1 MTEFPPPVNGKNMAR
16 TPLHETARRYA
27 EAGIPIFPCR
37 VGGKEPVTHRGFKD
51 ATTDLAV
58 IDTWWNE
65 ADWNIGLEPEKAGWA
80 VIDIDNLETWEN
92 LSERVREGT
101 TASASSDNGGTY
113 TVATPR
119 GGRHLYF
126 QGSLPGS
133 VGKLGRGIDTRG
145 RGSYVLVPPSIVAGR
160 HYTVLDDRD
169 PAPLPAWIAE
179 RLGHSER
186 TRAEAP
192 ANVTWDDPE
201 TVAWAIEFI
210 KADIVKNGEPI
221 DGGLG

>member
-1 MTEFPPPVNGKNMAR
+1 M
-16 TPLHETARRYA
+16 TPLHLTARRYA
-27 EAGIPIFPCR
+27 DAGIPIFPCR
-37 VGGKEPVTHRGFKD
+37 VGGKEPATPRGFKD
-51 ATTDLAV
+51 ASIDLEQ
-58 IDTWWNE
+58 IDRWWSE
-65 ADWNIGLEPEKAGWA
+65 ADYNIGLEPEKAGWA
-80 VIDIDNLETWEN
+80 VIDIDDLNSWEN
-92 LSERVREGT
+92 L
-101 TASASSDNGGTY
+101 NGLHCPTEQQFTY
-113 TVATPR
+113 TVGTPN

-210 KADIVKNGEPI
+210 KADIAKNGEPI
-221 DGGLG
+221 DGGL